1 MASRF
6 SAQMSGQM
14 AGEPAATRVMS
25 RKPPAARRRR
35 AACSS
40 APSAARAMSV
50 AAVRWGTW
58 DTIATSS
65 SWRSGG
71 RATTSAPR
79 DVTTDRMRAKALG
92 SVSTVG
98 VSTHVA
104 PSKRLASAP
113 STPSCSEPAMGWPP
127 TNRASA
133 TAAATGPLTLP
144 TSVTRPDPAAR
155 AARASPGMASTGTQ
169 MNVRSASGSW
179 PTASRAPRT
188 RARSA
193 RSESASRP
201 VTCHPRARSANPI
214 DPPISPVPTTTARSV
229 TPAGRR
235 SDRPPPPGTR
245 DAARPGSARWRG
257 A

>member
-14 AGEPAATRVMS
+14 AGEPAAMRVMS
-25 RKPPAARRRR
+25 RKPPAARRSR

-79 DVTTDRMRAKALG
+79 DVTTDRMRAKASG

-127 TNRASA
+127 TNRGSA
-133 TAAATGPLTLP
+133 DGRGQRALDAAHVG
-144 TSVTRPDPAAR
+144 D
-155 AARASPGMASTGTQ
+155 Q
-169 MNVRSASGSW
+169 
-179 PTASRAPRT
+179 
-188 RARSA
+188 ARSRGQGGPGLA
-193 RSESASRP
+193 GDGEDR
-201 VTCHPRARSANPI
+201 RAHEGEVGVGIVAHRVEGAQ
-214 DPPISPVPTTTARSV
+214 
-229 TPAGRR
+229 GRG
-235 SDRPPPPGTR
+235 P
-245 DAARPGSARWRG
+245 ARPGPGRRPAR
-257 A
+257 